1 MSTFTKMGG
10 TTILTNEPYE
20 DDLSSLDDKTNT
32 SDSSHSSKE
41 RSFPKDNRFLRCS
54 SNLVP
59 RANMPNSGAFTTLSA
74 PKCPELDPA
83 SKVLKEFLLKSS
95 SEFVRVNNLR
105 EKGWFENKE
114 KGDAFF
120 AAQREKADHAD
131 KKDEKHFYD
140 MMVQIGEEMH
150 RVTGALAPQGVRGFK
165 VLDICMA
172 PGGYAAAVL
181 KLSPGAEIYG
191 ITLDEKAGGHPL
203 LLDDPRL
210 KCVKRMDITM
220 LFNLVLCDGIKLR
233 TQRRDDWREE
243 NEATRLAVSQLILAL
258 QRINQGGTVIMLLHK
273 VDMWPSVNIL
283 YTFSKFARV
292 SVFKP
297 SRKHQTRS
305 SFYMIAQ
312 DVQPENEAAKAAVD
326 EWKKVWWKTTCGGKE
341 SKGEKIEEP
350 TEKFVNDVIEQFG
363 EKLIEL
369 GHNAWRIQADALS
382 KTDYAGDASASA
394 SASASIAGS
403 LNLTHR
409 REGLP

>member
-1 MSTFTKMGG
+1 
-10 TTILTNEPYE
+10 
-20 DDLSSLDDKTNT
+20 
-32 SDSSHSSKE
+32 
-41 RSFPKDNRFLRCS
+41 
-54 SNLVP
+54 
-59 RANMPNSGAFTTLSA
+59 
-74 PKCPELDPA
+74 
-83 SKVLKEFLLKSS
+83 
-95 SEFVRVNNLR
+95 
-105 EKGWFENKE
+105 
-114 KGDAFF
+114 
-120 AAQREKADHAD
+120 
-131 KKDEKHFYD
+131 
-140 MMVQIGEEMH
+140 
-150 RVTGALAPQGVRGFK
+150 
-165 VLDICMA
+165 
-172 PGGYAAAVL
+172 
-181 KLSPGAEIYG
+181 
-191 ITLDEKAGGHPL
+191 
-203 LLDDPRL
+203 
-210 KCVKRMDITM
+210 
-220 LFNLVLCDGIKLR
+220 
-233 TQRRDDWREE
+233 
-243 NEATRLAVSQLILAL
+243 
-258 QRINQGGTVIMLLHK
+258 MLLHK

-350 TEKFVNDVIEQFG
+350 TEKFVNGKQFIVKLLQSSSRRRNLLFHPSIYHILLVARDRIVYRLTTYEDVIEQFG